1 MGLVSMRGACS
12 TLIDPPVR
20 RQCKLMNCNCACSI
34 SKLNYRSTSSPIE
47 FIMTDLLTCFRYAGL
62 LPPFIGTARMVGGSV
77 AEWLACW
84 TQAQK
89 GPGSNRSRDA
99 VG

>member
-1 MGLVSMRGACS
+1 MVDVDGSCVLHRRLGKPVGAVSEAERDRTKRIVYSIIYG
-12 TLIDPPVR
+12 VG
-20 RQCKLMNCNCACSI
+20 KLADSDRKI
-34 SKLNYRSTSSPIE
+34 
-47 FIMTDLLTCFRYAGL
+47 
-62 LPPFIGTARMVGGSV
+62 

>member
-1 MGLVSMRGACS
+1 MSRVICSFIVTTTTTTTPIICSFMR
-12 TLIDPPVR
+12 
-20 RQCKLMNCNCACSI
+20 
-34 SKLNYRSTSSPIE
+34 
-47 FIMTDLLTCFRYAGL
+47 L
-62 LPPFIGTARMVGGSV
+62 LPILWLLKAAFDPYMPTV